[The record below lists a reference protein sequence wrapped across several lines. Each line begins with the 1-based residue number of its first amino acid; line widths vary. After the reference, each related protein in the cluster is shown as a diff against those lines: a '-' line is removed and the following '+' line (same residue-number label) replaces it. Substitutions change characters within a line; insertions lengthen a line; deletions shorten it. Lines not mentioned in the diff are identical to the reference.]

1 MPTMESK
8 AEGRS
13 GVPCGAPRHGV
24 ILADRMLACTLFE
37 GLALMGVADAGVQE
51 ARTKYP
57 LRSVG
62 SNRAGADRTR
72 FTGLHGASIC

>member
-51 ARTKYP
+51 A
-57 LRSVG
+57 
-62 SNRAGADRTR
+62 
-72 FTGLHGASIC
+72 